1 MVGLTLAD
9 WISRGTRQEAASF
22 NKGSHGRR
30 TKFLR
35 FSSDTA
41 KLLRRYFD
49 TERRA
54 IDRTHRG
61 LTEYVGLSE
70 LGTLDAREVPLF
82 LTRQQ
87 TALSSKHY
95 RDHYWARACT
105 VAGLAADVHQAR
117 HWYVTAA
124 VRAIHEIG
132 GSDGPEIKRR
142 LRELI
147 EYMRWR
153 RGWSTIEAYEHY
165 FDASRH
171 AEVQGQ
177 VHARLEAAFRSALN
191 GKRAVRRSTL
201 PSGSTPWISFNAALT
216 R

>member
-1 MVGLTLAD
+1 
-9 WISRGTRQEAASF
+9 
-22 NKGSHGRR
+22 
-30 TKFLR
+30 
-35 FSSDTA
+35 
-41 KLLRRYFD
+41 
-49 TERRA
+49 
-54 IDRTHRG
+54 
-61 LTEYVGLSE
+61 
-70 LGTLDAREVPLF
+70 
-82 LTRQQ
+82 
-87 TALSSKHY
+87 
-95 RDHYWARACT
+95 
-105 VAGLAADVHQAR
+105 LAADVHQAR

-171 AEVQGQ
+171 AEVQDQ
-177 VHARLEAAFRSALN
+177 VHARLEAALRSALN
-191 GKRAVRRSTL
+191 GKRAVRRGRQAPTVKSEPDMGVIGPPMTDEL
-201 PSGSTPWISFNAALT
+201 ALLEDLL